1 MVAEIASP
9 YFLQHWTLNNSDSRD
24 ISYFCTVLL
33 LLGLFST
40 IGLVLRNYALM
51 FSNLERSRQISFV
64 MSFRMVHASINNFLD
79 RVPIGRILNRFM
91 RDVSEMDGTLAFS
104 THWLF
109 WVFFNCILDSIVAMI
124 ASSPLMLI
132 FLVFYFWQS
141 FKIQR
146 RYMNLYREATRLK
159 SICSSPL
166 IQAFSEGMQG
176 VTTIRAFGKQDYC
189 LQAYYK
195 ILDEFQKNCI
205 TTDALMR
212 WFVLRLF
219 MLSLTI
225 LIPSILLNI
234 LVVQTGPGLFAMLM
248 KYLMV
253 VMNDINELL
262 DTISNQENRMISYE
276 RCTYF
281 ANIPPEIGYTT
292 LERDEE
298 LINEKGVMP
307 QHHELTWPKS
317 GSMHVKNLKIKY
329 RAPLPY
335 VIKGISL
342 ELPHGTKVG
351 IVGRTGAGKT
361 TFLNAFF
368 RNFDEYEGNIYFD
381 DKELRTIDLKILRS
395 SITIIPQD
403 PYLFEDTVR
412 NNLDPMGVKK
422 DEELIKMLK
431 EIEVWSRFEAV
442 GGLSATI
449 EAGGSNLSQ
458 GEKQLLCLSRALL
471 QRNKLILMDEATA
484 NIDTQSELIIQKL
497 LKERFNDCTILMI
510 AHRLN
515 TILHCDKVLVL
526 DQGKVLEFGNT
537 EQLRKQVGSR
547 FHAMLSS
554 YDEMQKN
561 MT

>member
-91 RDVSEMDGTLAFS
+91 RDVNEMDFRLAMS
-104 THWLF
+104 THYLVI
-109 WVFFNCILDSIVAMI
+109 VFFNCILDCIAAMI

-146 RYMNLYREATRLK
+146 RYMNLYRESTRLK

-281 ANIPPEIGYTT
+281 ANIPPEVGYTT
-292 LERDEE
+292 LEEDER
-298 LINEKGVMP
+298 LINDKGVLP
-307 QHHELTWPKS
+307 KRVDLTWPKS
-317 GSMHVKNLKIKY
+317 GSLRVENLKIKY

>member
-281 ANIPPEIGYTT
+281 ANIPPEVGYTT
-292 LERDEE
+292 LEEDER
-298 LINEKGVMP
+298 LINDKGVLP
-307 QHHELTWPKS
+307 KRVDLTWPKS
-317 GSMHVKNLKIKY
+317 GSLRVENLKIKY

>member
-1 MVAEIASP
+1 
-9 YFLQHWTLNNSDSRD
+9 
-24 ISYFCTVLL
+24 
-33 LLGLFST
+33 
-40 IGLVLRNYALM
+40 
-51 FSNLERSRQISFV
+51 

-91 RDVSEMDGTLAFS
+91 RDVNEMDNSLALS
-104 THWLF
+104 THYLTII
-109 WVFFNCILDSIVAMI
+109 FFNCILDCIAAMI
-124 ASSPLMLI
+124 ASSPLMLL
-132 FLVFYFWQS
+132 FLVFYFSQS

-176 VTTIRAFGKQDYC
+176 VTTIRAFGKQDHC
-189 LQAYYK
+189 LHAYLK
-195 ILDEFQKNCI
+195 IIDEFQKNCI

-219 MLSLTI
+219 ILSLII
-225 LIPSILLNI
+225 LVPSILLNI
-234 LVVQTGPGLFAMLM
+234 FVVRTGPGLFAMLM
-248 KYLMV
+248 KYLLV
-253 VMNDINELL
+253 VMTDINELL

-281 ANIPPEIGYTT
+281 ANIPPEVGYTT
-292 LERDEE
+292 LEEDER
-298 LINEKGVMP
+298 LINEEGVIP
-307 QHHELTWPKS
+307 KTKDLTWPKT
-317 GSMHVKNLKIKY
+317 GSIVVKNLKIKY

-361 TFLNAFF
+361 TFLNTFF
-368 RNFDEYEGNIYFD
+368 RNFDEYEGEIYFD
-381 DKELRTIDLKILRS
+381 GKELRTVDLKLLRS

-403 PYLFEDTVR
+403 PYLFEDSVR

-422 DEELIKMLK
+422 DEELIQLLQ
-431 EIEVWSRFEAV
+431 EIELWQRFESTA
-442 GGLSATI
+442 GLNSSI

-458 GEKQLLCLSRALL
+458 GEKQLLCLTRALL
-471 QRNKLILMDEATA
+471 HQNKLILMDEATA
-484 NIDTQSELIIQKL
+484 NIDTQSETVIQKL
-497 LKERFNDCTILMI
+497 LKDRFNDCTILMI

-526 DQGKVLEFGNT
+526 EQGKVLEFGPT
-537 EQLRKQVGSR
+537 EQLRKQTGSK
-547 FHAMLSS
+547 FHAMLQS

-561 MT
+561 MA